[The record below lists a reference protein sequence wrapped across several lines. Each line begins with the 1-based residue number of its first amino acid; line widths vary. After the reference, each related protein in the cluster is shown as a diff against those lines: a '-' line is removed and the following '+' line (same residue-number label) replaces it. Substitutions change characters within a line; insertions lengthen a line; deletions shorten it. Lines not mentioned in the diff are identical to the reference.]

1 MGKTVAKVFGIST
14 KKPDTS
20 AYDRQIAEQKAAT
33 EKAEAEAAAKQAE
46 MDAANQRREQANQ
59 RREQAAAY
67 DAAGRT
73 SLIRTGAEGDMSTTS
88 VKRKTLLGG

>member
-46 MDAANQRREQANQ
+46 MDEANK

-67 DAAGRT
+67 GAAGRT
-73 SLIRTGAEGDMSTTS
+73 SLIQTGAEGDTSTSS
-88 VKRKTLLGG
+88 VRRKTLLGA

>member
-20 AYDRQIAEQKAAT
+20 AYDRQLAEQKAAT

-46 MDAANQRREQANQ
+46 MDEANK

-67 DAAGRT
+67 AASGRT
-73 SLIRTGAEGDMSTTS
+73 SLVQTSAQGDTSTSS
-88 VKRKTLLGG
+88 VRRKTLLGA

>member
-1 MGKTVAKVFGIST
+1 MGKTIAKVFGIST

-20 AYDRQIAEQKAAT
+20 AYDRQLAEQKAAT

-46 MDAANQRREQANQ
+46 IDAANKRREQENT

-67 DAAGRT
+67 AANSR
-73 SLIRTGAEGDMSTTS
+73 SLIQTSAQGDTSTSS
-88 VKRKTLLGG
+88 VRRKTLLGA

>member
-20 AYDRQIAEQKAAT
+20 AYDRQLAEQKAAT

-46 MDAANQRREQANQ
+46 IDAANKRRG
-59 RREQAAAY
+59 QAAAY
-67 DAAGRT
+67 AANSH
-73 SLIRTGAEGDMSTTS
+73 SLIQTGAKGDTS
-88 VKRKTLLGG
+88 ASSVRRKTLLGA